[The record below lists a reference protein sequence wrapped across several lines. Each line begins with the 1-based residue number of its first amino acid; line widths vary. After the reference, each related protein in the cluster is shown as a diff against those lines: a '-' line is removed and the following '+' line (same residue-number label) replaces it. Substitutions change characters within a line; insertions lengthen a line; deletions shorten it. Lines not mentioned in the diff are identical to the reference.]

1 MLWNIDFRDKRPIYE
16 QIVSG
21 MEGEILR
28 GIMQPD
34 EPLPSVRS
42 LAMELSINPNTIQKA
57 YRQLES
63 DGYTYSVPGRGSFVS
78 NVEGVLI
85 MKKKE
90 MLQRIMALIEEAKQL
105 GITDREIASAING
118 ASKGGTSDDRSK

>member
-21 MEGEILR
+21 VEEEILR
-28 GIMQPD
+28 GILPPD

-42 LAMELSINPNTIQKA
+42 LAMELSVNPNTIQKA
-57 YRQLES
+57 YRQLET

-78 NVEGVLI
+78 NVEGLRSV
-85 MKKKE
+85 KKKE
-90 MLQRIMALIEEAKQL
+90 ALQKISGIVHEAKIL
-105 GITDREIASAING
+105 G
-118 ASKGGTSDDRSK
+118 ASDGEINEAVKGGMNL